1 MEFAV
6 VFQLL
11 ENSFQIILSHLN
23 RILTLLILFT
33 SFLSPQ
39 IDWGQVSHD
48 WMTEDNRSE
57 QFADNLRKKQEHN
70 TLEAAD
76 ILDNIKNV
84 VNGATTYNL
93 EFAEVEIDL

>member
-11 ENSFQIILSHLN
+11 ENGFQIFLSHLK

-48 WMTEDNRSE
+48 WMAEDNRSE
-57 QFADNLRKKQEHN
+57 QFADNLRKEQEHN

-76 ILDNIKNV
+76 ILDHIKNV
-84 VNGATTYNL
+84 VHSATTYIL
-93 EFAEVEIDL
+93 EFA